1 MYHLGESVFDAWE
14 GAIAEHLCKLSCC
27 GNLDEALDLV
37 QRLSVGG
44 VANSETVEAEG
55 AILVLIR
62 GNIDIA
68 VVVIV
73 E

>member
-1 MYHLGESVFDAWE
+1 M
-14 GAIAEHLCKLSCC
+14 
-27 GNLDEALDLV
+27 
-37 QRLSVGG
+37 GG

-55 AILVLIR
+55 VILVLIR

>member
-1 MYHLGESVFDAWE
+1 LN
-14 GAIAEHLCKLSCC
+14 CC

-37 QRLSVGG
+37 QRLPVGG
-44 VANSETVEAEG
+44 VANSQTVEAEG
-55 AILVLIR
+55 TILVLIS